1 MRACVRNQTN
11 KQREERIAVNEKKR
25 MRVLLFSANTY
36 KGEGEREER
45 RERERERE
53 SNSGKV
59 ILFGMS
65 CTFAKF
71 VPALKCPILKHKVP
85 HYIYVYILNIYG

>member
-1 MRACVRNQTN
+1 MQTHI
-11 KQREERIAVNEKKR
+11 KEK
-25 MRVLLFSANTY
+25 
-36 KGEGEREER
+36 EER

-53 SNSGKV
+53 RESNSEKV

-71 VPALKCPILKHKVP
+71 VPALKCPIPKHKVP

>member
-1 MRACVRNQTN
+1 MRNQTN

-25 MRVLLFSANTY
+25 MIVLLFSANTY
-36 KGEGEREER
+36 KGEVEKEER
-45 RERERERE
+45 RERERE